1 MSVDSANVCPSCRAP
16 RPAMGAVCPDCG
28 YVYTTANAVVISEL
42 SERLDSL
49 VEEQGLSG
57 KAYND
62 RAVEIIRNF
71 QIPHIKEEV
80 LDIMYYIQP
89 KALEKASPVSLAWRA
104 RQREVFER
112 AKSVCVGD
120 KANLAKVAAY
130 ESSFKAKADNKLLN
144 WWQLTPL
151 YAKVLMA
158 VALIFVVLLI
168 IPAKDVSPQAY
179 ALRFDEAVKSA
190 EWDDAM
196 EYIAAC
202 PDMGTLIADNFVVLV
217 ESLVKES
224 RMIEAENIV
233 KGYQQFIPSN
243 SKELISRLRHIFID
257 KYIGDGNVEKALQ
270 FVDTSVVEEL
280 GSILKAYIEGANESA
295 ALSFYRRYSS
305 KFSKYDY
312 QLHKRV
318 FLLNDP
324 VVLEFLESHGMNV
337 K

>member
-1 MSVDSANVCPSCRAP
+1 MSVDGANVCPSCRAP

-28 YVYTTANAVVISEL
+28 YVYTTANAVVISDL
-42 SERLDSL
+42 SERLDAL
-49 VEEQGLSG
+49 VEQGLSG

-62 RAVEIIRNF
+62 CAVEIIRNF

-112 AKSVCVGD
+112 AKSVCAGD
-120 KANLAKVAAY
+120 KANLAKVSAY

-144 WWQLTPL
+144 WWQLTPM
-151 YAKVLMA
+151 YAKALMA
-158 VALIFVVLLI
+158 AALIFVILLL

-179 ALRFDEAVKSA
+179 ALRFAEAVKSA
-190 EWDDAM
+190 EWEDAM
-196 EYIAAC
+196 EYLVKC
-202 PDMGTLIADNFVVLV
+202 PAMGTLISDNFVLLL
-217 ESLVKES
+217 ESLIKES
-224 RMIEAENIV
+224 RMIEAENVV
-233 KGYQQFIPSN
+233 KHYRQFIPSD
-243 SKELISRLRHIFID
+243 SKELISRMRHLFID
-257 KYIGDGNVEKALQ
+257 KYIGDGNIEKAMQ
-270 FVDTSVVEEL
+270 FVDTSVAEEL
-280 GSILKAYIEGANESA
+280 GTILKAYIESANESA
-295 ALSFYRRYSS
+295 ALAFYRRYSS

-312 QLHKRV
+312 QQHCKV

-324 VVLEFLESHGMNV
+324 VVLEFLESHGIKV